1 MRIRL
6 AFLALSFLLFS
17 VGASHAQISAH
28 YINVGQGDSI
38 LLEFQT
44 AAILID
50 AGGEDTGDTRDR
62 DHLVQYLNDF
72 FARRVDL
79 KRTLYSVIISHP
91 HLDHTMNL
99 MAVFN
104 KANKFKVLNFVDG
117 GNLTGSGIIPLN
129 QARKF
134 VRANK
139 ILRNKILDS
148 KIGQDGLTTQH
159 LGELMAPGS
168 EVDVRFLGG
177 ARGCQ
182 NGNND
187 SLVVLVRYKEASFL
201 FGGDAEAED
210 DPLCEAE
217 ETELVDFYKENGLLD
232 VDVYKVG
239 HHGARNASS
248 NAFLRAMTPEIS
260 VISAGS
266 LDTRE
271 PGGFHAFQFGHPRE
285 EAFLRLQ
292 ELTSGT
298 RPQKHVYAMSAA
310 GAPPPKSKNKPG
322 KPIFRDITEGVYCTC
337 WDGDIVITTNESGT
351 KLDVKPAGL

>member
-6 AFLALSFLLFS
+6 ALLALSLLLFS
-17 VGASHAQISAH
+17 AIDSDAQVSVH
-28 YINVGQGDSI
+28 YINIGQGDSI
-38 LLEFQT
+38 LLEFKNE
-44 AAILID
+44 ALLID
-50 AGGEDTGDTRDR
+50 AGGENTGDTRYR
-62 DHLVQYLNDF
+62 DHLVKYLNDF
-72 FARRVDL
+72 FKRRTDL
-79 KRTLYSVIISHP
+79 KRTLYSVIVSHP

-117 GNLTGSGIIPLN
+117 GNLKGSGIGPLS

-139 ILRNKILDS
+139 ILRNKILDE
-148 KIGQDGLTTQH
+148 KIGQDGLTTKH
-159 LGELMAPGS
+159 LGKLMTSGS

-201 FGGDAEAED
+201 FVGDAEAED
-210 DPLCEAE
+210 DPICEAE
-217 ETELVDFYKENGLLD
+217 EAELVEFYKENGLLD

-248 NAFLRAMTPEIS
+248 NAFLRALSPEIS

-266 LDTRE
+266 LKTRT
-271 PGGFHAFQFGHPRE
+271 PDDFHAFQFGHPRE
-285 EAFLRLQ
+285 EAFLRIQ
-292 ELTSGT
+292 EFTSGK
-298 RPQKHVYAMSAA
+298 RPQKNVYAMSGA
-310 GAPPPKSKNKPG
+310 GKPPNVKKKPG
-322 KPIFRDITEGVYCTC
+322 KPIFRDITEAVFCTC

-351 KLDVKPAGL
+351 ELTVTPTGL